1 MLYFESYAIFFN
13 LNYRNENSGFEMT
26 WTNKNCLTF
35 SPCVA
40 GVVQAGSVSNICT
53 QIMTIVDQ
61 EQNKV
66 LWIPDG
72 AP

>member
-1 MLYFESYAIFFN
+1 MFPQIE
-13 LNYRNENSGFEMT
+13 
-26 WTNKNCLTF
+26 KNNNPDLKSLVANPTPPPTVPNTL
-35 SPCVA
+35 PCVA
-40 GVVQAGSVSNICT
+40 GVVQAGSVSDICT
-53 QIMTIVDQ
+53 QIVTVVEQ

>member
-1 MLYFESYAIFFN
+1 MLAKHPTPAVPN
-13 LNYRNENSGFEMT
+13 TPL
-26 WTNKNCLTF
+26 LP
-35 SPCVA
+35 PCVA
-40 GVVQAGSVSNICT
+40 GIVQAGSVSDICT
-53 QIMTIVDQ
+53 QIVTVVEQ

>member
-1 MLYFESYAIFFN
+1 MFPRMHKKHNPDLKSLVAN
-13 LNYRNENSGFEMT
+13 PNPS
-26 WTNKNCLTF
+26 

-40 GVVQAGSVSNICT
+40 GVVQAGSVSDICT
-53 QIMTIVDQ
+53 QIVTVVEQ

>member
-1 MLYFESYAIFFN
+1 MFTELYKNN
-13 LNYRNENSGFEMT
+13 LEWSILVAKHPTPAVPNT
-26 WTNKNCLTF
+26 PPPL
-35 SPCVA
+35 CVA
-40 GVVQAGSVSNICT
+40 GIVQAGSVSDICT
-53 QIMTIVDQ
+53 QIVTVVEQ